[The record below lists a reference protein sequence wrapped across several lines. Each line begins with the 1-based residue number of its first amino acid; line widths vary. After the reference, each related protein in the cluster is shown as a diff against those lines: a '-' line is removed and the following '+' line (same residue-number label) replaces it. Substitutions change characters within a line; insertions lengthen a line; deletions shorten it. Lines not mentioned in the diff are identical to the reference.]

1 MSLSLR
7 YAVRSHVGLLRDGN
21 EDSGYAGSRLLVIA
35 DGMGGAV
42 AGELASS
49 VAVGTLARL
58 DEDAPGG
65 DFLDALGQAVIEA
78 NDHLRDIV
86 SDNPKLEGMGT
97 TLTAMLWN
105 GNRFGMAHIGDS
117 RAYRL
122 RDGVFEQITA
132 DHSWV
137 QRLVDEGRIS
147 EEEAA
152 HHPQRSLLMR
162 ALDGRE
168 EVEIDL
174 SAREVRPGDRYMLC
188 SDGLSGVVSA
198 ETLQA
203 TLERYEDRE
212 QAVDALIQLALRGG
226 GPDNVTCIVADAVEG
241 PDVGPEVPVMVGA
254 AAEGG
259 AAGMQR
265 LTGDPRQSFPGVA
278 TQPPNDDI
286 PHTPAGRAA
295 RLRGRPDMPPADPA
309 DPTAGEHDRPR
320 RRWRKPVLVIG
331 AVIVV
336 ILGAGGG
343 GYYWTQQQYYVGEAP
358 DGHVAIYRGL
368 SEQFAGL
375 HLSRVYEH
383 DTLKASA
390 LPGYER
396 SQLADTI
403 SASDLSNARGIVTQL
418 DKRAQQCAEYR
429 IANANHPTA
438 TATAT
443 TRPTATATGTAKPTA
458 TPSGRATGRPTA
470 TAKATATAV
479 ATAPSL
485 PNPDNDLAATCGS
498 GS

>member
-168 EVEIDL
+168 EIEIDL
-174 SAREVRPGDRYMLC
+174 SAREVRPGDRYLLC

-198 ETLQA
+198 ETLHD
-203 TLERYEDRE
+203 TLQRYQDRE

-259 AAGMQR
+259 AQR

-278 TQPPNDDI
+278 TQPPNDAI
-286 PHTPAGRAA
+286 PQTPAGRAA
-295 RLRGRPDMPPADPA
+295 QLRGRPDTPPEDPVDPA
-309 DPTAGEHDRPR
+309 ANEQDRPR
-320 RRWRKPVLVIG
+320 RRWRKPTLAIG
-331 AVIVV
+331 AIVV
-336 ILGAGGG
+336 VLLGAGGG
-343 GYYWTQQQYYVGEAP
+343 GYYWTQQQYYVGETS

-375 HLSRVYEH
+375 HLSRVYEQ
-383 DTLKASA
+383 DSLEASA
-390 LPGYER
+390 LPNYER
-396 SQLADTI
+396 SQLSGTI
-403 SASDLSNARGIVTQL
+403 SASSLSNARGIVSQL
-418 DKRAQQCAEYR
+418 NKRAQECAAYR
-429 IANANHPTA
+429 TANASH
-438 TATAT
+438 
-443 TRPTATATGTAKPTA
+443 PTA
-458 TPSGRATGRPTA
+458 TPSSSASSSSKPKTTTAGTTSKTGTTS
-470 TAKATATAV
+470 TAKPTTTPSSSASS
-479 ATAPSL
+479 TAPAL
-485 PNPDNDLAATCGS
+485 PNPNDDLAATCGVGS
-498 GS
+498 GSGS